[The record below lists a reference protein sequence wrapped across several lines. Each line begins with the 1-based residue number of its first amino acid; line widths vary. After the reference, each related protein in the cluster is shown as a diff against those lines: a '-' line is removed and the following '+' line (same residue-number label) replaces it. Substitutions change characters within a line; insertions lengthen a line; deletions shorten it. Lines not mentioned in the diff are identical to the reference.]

1 MLLLEIL
8 LSMPIWVH
16 IIINLFGL
24 PLWIGLIYNDIS
36 KGSNSISTEKRM
48 KQLLS
53 CYGVVVVL
61 YITAIPVT
69 IINN

>member
-36 KGSNSISTEKRM
+36 KGSDSISSEKRM

-53 CYGVVVVL
+53 CYGIVGVL
-61 YITAIPVT
+61 YVMAIPVT

>member
-1 MLLLEIL
+1 MALLEIL
-8 LSMPIWVH
+8 LSMPIWMH
-16 IIINLFGL
+16 FIINLFGL
-24 PLWIGLIYNDIS
+24 PLWIVLIYIDIS
-36 KGSNSISTEKRM
+36 KGSDSISTKKIM

-61 YITAIPVT
+61 YIMAIPVT